1 MKPFLSSLSEIE
13 ERLASAQYS
22 GLIRL
27 KQISEKRQFI
37 EERISEV
44 TRALKN
50 AELNLKEFKESNR
63 RVERSPSLKLDESRL
78 EREVSLQ
85 TTLYMTL
92 KSQFENVK
100 IEEKIKTSDDGK
112 GILITNDA
120 IEQISSLLKNQT
132 DKKVLRVGVRSG
144 GCSGMSYTMDFIGG
158 DEINADDKVYDYSLS
173 AEQTFKVICDPKS
186 LLYIYGMQL
195 DFSKDLIGGGFNFV
209 NPNASQT
216 CGCGS
221 SFAV

>member
-1 MKPFLSSLSEIE
+1 M
-13 ERLASAQYS
+13 
-22 GLIRL
+22 
-27 KQISEKRQFI
+27 
-37 EERISEV
+37 
-44 TRALKN
+44 
-50 AELNLKEFKESNR
+50 
-63 RVERSPSLKLDESRL
+63 
-78 EREVSLQ
+78 
-85 TTLYMTL
+85 
-92 KSQFENVK
+92 ENVK
-100 IEEKIKTSDDGK
+100 IEEKIKSSDDGK

-120 IEQISSLLKNQT
+120 IEQISSLLNNQT
-132 DKKVLRVGVRSG
+132 DKKALRVGVRSG

-158 DEINADDKVYDYSLS
+158 DEINSDDKVYNYSLS
-173 AEQTFKVICDPKS
+173 SEQTFKVVCDPKS

>member
-1 MKPFLSSLSEIE
+1 M
-13 ERLASAQYS
+13 
-22 GLIRL
+22 
-27 KQISEKRQFI
+27 
-37 EERISEV
+37 
-44 TRALKN
+44 
-50 AELNLKEFKESNR
+50 
-63 RVERSPSLKLDESRL
+63 
-78 EREVSLQ
+78 
-85 TTLYMTL
+85 
-92 KSQFENVK
+92 ENMK

-120 IEQISSLLKNQT
+120 IEQITSLLKSQT
-132 DKKVLRVGVRSG
+132 DKKALRVGVRSG

-158 DEINADDKVYDYSLS
+158 DEINLDDKVYDYSLS
-173 AEQTFKVICDPKS
+173 SEQTFQVICDPKS

>member
-1 MKPFLSSLSEIE
+1 M
-13 ERLASAQYS
+13 
-22 GLIRL
+22 
-27 KQISEKRQFI
+27 
-37 EERISEV
+37 
-44 TRALKN
+44 
-50 AELNLKEFKESNR
+50 
-63 RVERSPSLKLDESRL
+63 
-78 EREVSLQ
+78 
-85 TTLYMTL
+85 
-92 KSQFENVK
+92 ENVK

-120 IEQISSLLKNQT
+120 IEQISSLLKSQT
-132 DKKVLRVGVRSG
+132 DKKALRVGVRSG

-158 DEINADDKVYDYSLS
+158 EEINLDDKVYDYSLS
-173 AEQTFKVICDPKS
+173 SEQTFQVICDPKS

>member
-1 MKPFLSSLSEIE
+1 M
-13 ERLASAQYS
+13 
-22 GLIRL
+22 
-27 KQISEKRQFI
+27 
-37 EERISEV
+37 
-44 TRALKN
+44 
-50 AELNLKEFKESNR
+50 
-63 RVERSPSLKLDESRL
+63 
-78 EREVSLQ
+78 
-85 TTLYMTL
+85 
-92 KSQFENVK
+92 ENVK
-100 IEEKIKTSDDGK
+100 KEEKIKNSDDGK

-132 DKKVLRVGVRSG
+132 DNKALRVGVRSG
-144 GCSGMSYTMDFIGG
+144 GCSGMSYTMDFISV
-158 DEINADDKVYDYSLS
+158 DEINSDDKVYDYSLS
-173 AEQTFKVICDPKS
+173 SEKSFKVVCDPKS